1 MCIRSPYA
9 PGAMDEQLRGLL
21 DEGVNLVQLTV
32 QVRSKVI
39 DAGSATGG
47 RHLDGSAQGCLDGA
61 ALREVLDRMFGE
73 HDPTLQRMM
82 GIPNWVHACD
92 FVPCGLYKHL
102 NTNPETSDK
111 VEVRWGAARPLATRA
126 QHSFLD
132 TRSTLFTPRHTRS
145 STA

>member
-1 MCIRSPYA
+1 
-9 PGAMDEQLRGLL
+9 MDEQLRGLL
-21 DEGVNLVQLTV
+21 DEGVNLVQLTA

-47 RHLDGSAQGCLDGA
+47 RHLDGSAQGCLDGT

-73 HDPTLQRMM
+73 HDPPTLQRTM

-111 VEVRWGAARPLATRA
+111 VEVRWRGRPARPLASRA
-126 QHSFLD
+126 QLLLD
-132 TRSTLFTPRHTRS
+132 ARSTLCTPRHTRS